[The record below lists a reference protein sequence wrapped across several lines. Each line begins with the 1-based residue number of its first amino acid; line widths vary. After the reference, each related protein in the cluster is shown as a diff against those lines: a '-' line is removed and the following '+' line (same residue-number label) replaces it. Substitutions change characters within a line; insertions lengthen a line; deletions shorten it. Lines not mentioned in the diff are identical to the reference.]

1 MIPHH
6 AHHSQQAQA
15 RPDKAGTGT
24 RVKKRKGKMS
34 RDDRIYYIIVHV
46 IMIMILVII
55 GYPLIYIVS
64 SSFSSPTAV
73 STGKVI
79 LWPVDPSLEGY
90 KAVFKNS
97 DVLTGYLNTIIFTFC
112 GTLINVVFTMFAAYP
127 LASNKLP
134 GRRVF
139 LFLFTFTMIFSGGMI
154 PTYILIKNLHMLNT
168 IWAMIIPGAVSVY
181 NLMIARTFIQ
191 NSIPQE
197 LYEAAEIDGCSDIH
211 YFSKIVL
218 PLAKSIIA
226 VLVLFYAIGHWNA
239 YFNAF
244 LYLDDRKLFPLQI
257 VLREILIANSVN
269 SNMVLD
275 PEIAAAKQGMAEL
288 LKYSLILVS
297 TVPVMCLYP
306 FVQKYFV
313 KGVMI
318 GSVKG

>member
-1 MIPHH
+1 M
-6 AHHSQQAQA
+6 
-15 RPDKAGTGT
+15 DKIKNRG
-24 RVKKRKGKMS
+24 KRIKMG
-34 RDDRIYYIIVHV
+34 RDDKIYYAV
-46 IMIMILVII
+46 IHIILVLVLIVI

-79 LWPVDPSLEGY
+79 LWPVDLSLEGY
-90 KAVFKNS
+90 EAVFKNK
-97 DVLTGYLNTIIFTFC
+97 DVLSGYLNTIIFTVC
-112 GTLINVVFTMFAAYP
+112 GTTINVIMTMFAAYP
-127 LASNKLP
+127 LSSRKLP
-134 GRRVF
+134 GRNFF
-139 LFLFTFTMIFSGGMI
+139 LFLFTFTMLFSGGMI
-154 PTYILIKNLHMLNT
+154 PTYILIKDINMLNT
-168 IWAMIIPGAVSVY
+168 IWAMILPGAVSVY
-181 NLMIARTFIQ
+181 NLMITKTFIQ
-191 NSIPQE
+191 NSIPDE
-197 LYEAAEIDGCSDIH
+197 LYEAAEIDGCSDAN
-211 YFSKIVL
+211 YFFKMVV
-218 PLAKSIIA
+218 PLSKSIIA

-244 LYLDDRKLFPLQI
+244 LYLDDRKLFPLQL
-257 VLREILIANSVN
+257 VLREILIANSIDAT
-269 SNMVLD
+269 MILD

>member
-1 MIPHH
+1 MFGHTKH
-6 AHHSQQAQA
+6 TNESTVSHRAQKSKTKV
-15 RPDKAGTGT
+15 RMG
-24 RVKKRKGKMS
+24 
-34 RDDRIYYIIVHV
+34 RDDKIYYAIVH
-46 IMIMILVII
+46 ILLILIIVII

-73 STGKVI
+73 STGKVV
-79 LWPVDPSLEGY
+79 LWPVDLSLEGY

-97 DVLTGYLNTIIFTFC
+97 DVLTGYLNTIIFTFF
-112 GTLINVVFTMFAAYP
+112 GTLINVIFTMFAAYP
-127 LASNKLP
+127 LASSKMP
-134 GRRVF
+134 GRRII

-154 PTYILIKNLHMLNT
+154 PTYILIKNLHMLNS

-191 NSIPQE
+191 SSIPQE
-197 LYEAAEIDGCSDIH
+197 LYEAAEIDGCSDVH
-211 YFSKIVL
+211 YFAKIVL
-218 PLAKSIIA
+218 PLSKSIIA

>member
-1 MIPHH
+1 MLRNN
-6 AHHSQQAQA
+6 S
-15 RPDKAGTGT
+15 KA
-24 RVKKRKGKMS
+24 KKIKMG
-34 RDDRIYYIIVHV
+34 RDDKIYYASIHIIL
-46 IMIMILVII
+46 ILVLVVI

-79 LWPVDPSLEGY
+79 LWPVDLSLEGY
-90 KAVFKNS
+90 KAVFKNK
-97 DVLTGYLNTIIFTFC
+97 DVLSGYLNTIIFTVC
-112 GTLINVVFTMFAAYP
+112 GTTINVVMTMFAAYP
-127 LASNKLP
+127 LSSQKLP
-134 GRRVF
+134 GKNFF
-139 LFLFTFTMIFSGGMI
+139 LFLFTFTMLFSGGMI
-154 PTYILIKNLHMLNT
+154 PTYILIKDLHMLNS
-168 IWAMIIPGAVSVY
+168 IWAMILPGAVSVY
-181 NLMIARTFIQ
+181 NLMITKTFIQ
-191 NSIPQE
+191 NSIPGE
-197 LYEAAEIDGCSDIH
+197 LYEAAEIDGCSDAN
-211 YFSKIVL
+211 YFFKMVL
-218 PLAKSIIA
+218 PLSKSIIA

-244 LYLDDRKLFPLQI
+244 LYLDDRKLFPLQL
-257 VLREILIANSVN
+257 VLREILIANSIN
-269 SNMVLD
+269 STMILD